1 MRARLDGH
9 LAAERALRAASHCK
23 LQAIG
28 EAPQHAELG
37 HTHARCAR
45 PHGQAIFSKGS

>member
-1 MRARLDGH
+1 MRARLNDR
-9 LAAERALRAASHCK
+9 LDAKRALRIASHCK

-28 EAPQHAELG
+28 AAPQRAELG